1 MTLLKNLI
9 PCLADGVWLDVT
21 EQSTADYRHHIGRA
35 PKQMIKGPVL
45 NYEVLEV
52 IGGPIEARGITI
64 QKVLV
69 KWRRKTKNE

>member
-1 MTLLKNLI
+1 MTLVKHLI
-9 PCLADGVWLDVT
+9 HCLPDGVWLDFT
-21 EQSTADYRHHIGRA
+21 DQSTADYRHHIGRV
-35 PKQMIKGPVL
+35 PKKLIKGPVL

-69 KWRRKTKNE
+69 KRRGKK